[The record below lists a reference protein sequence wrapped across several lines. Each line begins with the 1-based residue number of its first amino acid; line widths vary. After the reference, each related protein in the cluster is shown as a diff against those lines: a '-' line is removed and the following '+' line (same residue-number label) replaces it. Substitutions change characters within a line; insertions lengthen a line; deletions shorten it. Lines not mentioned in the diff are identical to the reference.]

1 MRTRNFL
8 LLFCLLFYTGKMP
21 YAQTNDNP
29 YKAVDDF
36 ARSVGK
42 LDSLNMGAISNI
54 LTRNYSDNK
63 DKARVLFTWI
73 AHNIE
78 LDCKAARNGDQ
89 EKPLTDLVLK
99 KRKAVAAGYAALYQD
114 MCSVAKIRCLTV
126 DGYAKTHTDQIGEK
140 PDAFN
145 HCWVV
150 VQLGQSPDSWYYVD
164 PAWGSGYADEKMTRF
179 IPEFRDAYFFPDKPL
194 FNLQHFPDN
203 RAWQLGGG
211 PKSLKEFMDLPLIY
225 HAAYPLGARGFNP
238 PSGIVKS
245 KAGRKL
251 LFSMQLSSSAKVS
264 KVGIE
269 TGADKKKKRKEVPY
283 QFGGGTLQ
291 ISCSF
296 EEADNFPLV
305 ILIND
310 QPVAGYRMELEE

>member
-1 MRTRNFL
+1 MRKRTCFL
-8 LLFCLLFYTGKMP
+8 LLYLLLCNGDMLS
-21 YAQTNDNP
+21 AQTRENP
-29 YKAVDDF
+29 FKAVDDF

-78 LDCKAARNGDQ
+78 LDCKAARSGDQ
-89 EKPLTDLVLK
+89 EKPLSDLVLK
-99 KRKAVAAGYAALYQD
+99 KRKTVAAGYAALYQD

-126 DGYAKTHTDQIGEK
+126 DGYARTHTEQIGEK

-164 PAWGSGYADEKMTRF
+164 PAWGSGHTDEKMTRF
-179 IPEFRDAYFFPDKPL
+179 IPDFRDAYFFPDKSL

-211 PKSLKEFMDLPLIY
+211 PKSLKEFMDMPLIY
-225 HAAYPLGARGFNP
+225 HAAYKLGARGFNP
-238 PSGIVKS
+238 PSGIVKG
-245 KAGRKL
+245 KAGKKL
-251 LFSMQLSSSAKVS
+251 EFGMQLSPSVNVS
-264 KVGIE
+264 KVAIE
-269 TGADKKKKRKEVPY
+269 TGADKKKKRKDVSY
-283 QFGGGTLQ
+283 QLESGTLKL
-291 ISCSF
+291 SCSF
-296 EEADNFPLV
+296 EEADSFPLS

-310 QPVAGYRMELEE
+310 EPVAAYRMELEE